1 MILTLLSLLACGDK
15 PTDTGSAT
23 DDTSSSVDTTDTV
36 DPCAP
41 IEGLDGLGM
50 SGSIVF
56 EDGTEPQGNIGCK
69 CASETC
75 FVSKWSDS
83 GFAFLKVPYH
93 PIWTMLLIWFQRSI
107 PQSMQI

>member
-56 EDGTEPQGNIGCK
+56 EDGTEPQGNVRVQMCK
-69 CASETC
+69 
-75 FVSKWSDS
+75 
-83 GFAFLKVPYH
+83 
-93 PIWTMLLIWFQRSI
+93 IRNLLCLEMVGLRLLLS
-107 PQSMQI
+107 